1 MFTKRILLGK
11 DCLIDDQVAIGY
23 LAENLDP
30 TAALVIGDGARIRTG
45 TVIYAGTEI
54 GKGLDTGHNVIIR
67 ENNFIGDFVSIW
79 SNSVIDYGCII
90 GSRVRIHCNVYVAQ
104 FTVIEDDVF
113 LAPGVMIANDLH
125 PGCAHSKDCLAG
137 PKIEKGAKIG
147 INVTIAPRVVIGQGT
162 LIGAGSVV
170 TQSIPPFTVAFGNPA
185 RVASTIENLVCKT
198 GLTDFP
204 YVDLDLGL

>member
-1 MFTKRILLGK
+1 MFTKQIILGK
-11 DCLIDDQVAIGY
+11 NCLIDDQVAIGY
-23 LAENLDP
+23 LAEDLDP
-30 TAALVIGDGARIRTG
+30 TTALIIGDGARIRTG

-54 GKGLDTGHNVIIR
+54 GKGLETGHNVIIR

-90 GSRVRIHCNVYVAQ
+90 GSRVRIHCSVYIAQ

-113 LAPGVMIANDLH
+113 LAPGVTIANDLH
-125 PGCAHSKDCLAG
+125 PGCVHSKDCLAG

-170 TQSIPPFTVAFGNPA
+170 TQNIPPFTVAFGNPA
-185 RVASTIENLVCKT
+185 RVAGTIENLICKT

-204 YVDLDLGL
+204 YFDLDLGL